1 MANDAQGGTPRG
13 NADGHPQHGPPPAKD
28 PFFGRMNDPTGSAR
42 VRGICGDEME
52 FYLDIRDDVIC
63 EARYYTEGCDDT
75 RRCGHVVAMAAQ
87 GRPLLDALAIHPR
100 QIMDED
106 PLLTG
111 GSRHCAILA
120 VITLYRAIAEY
131 LIQP

>member
-1 MANDAQGGTPRG
+1 MKRNSQGRAPDDSP
-13 NADGHPQHGPPPAKD
+13 DGLPEHAASPAKD

-52 FYLDIRDDVIC
+52 FYLEIRDDVIR

-75 RRCGHVVAMAAQ
+75 RRYGRAVAMAAE
-87 GRPLLDALAIHPR
+87 GRPLLAALAINPR
-100 QIMDED
+100 QIMEED
-106 PLLTG
+106 PFLTA

-131 LIQP
+131 IIQP